1 MSELWGLHL
10 LFSSQKAFRCGSE
23 PSCNTTY
30 ARFFKSQIHIC
41 SRGLYNVGGMLK
53 SSSPQPKGKGK
64 LQLKNDLDGRCL
76 LSTVFRWLA
85 ARLLYY
91 HVLLFSLTNMYSYE
105 PVKDS

>member
-53 SSSPQPKGKGK
+53 RKRAKQLSPAQRER
-64 LQLKNDLDGRCL
+64 QI
-76 LSTVFRWLA
+76 A
-85 ARLLYY
+85 A
-91 HVLLFSLTNMYSYE
+91 E
-105 PVKDS
+105 K